1 MLERISRITERWFLS
16 EEALFSVFCTHRVAE
31 NSGMECH
38 VRVGKGVI
46 EVNPDL
52 CADISDKE
60 LEERLRVEVIRIL
73 LKHPYERQPDG
84 CCITARA
91 LGSNCVIGDSYRLQ
105 KVEMEK
111 PSDFN
116 LSPKGH
122 FEFYARCIQ
131 KILQKMEEQGQQ
143 DEHSGNRSP
152 NYGEGSESYGHCI
165 QKNFQKKEGQG
176 EQDERSRNH
185 SPKQG
190 EGSENYGH
198 CIQINFQKKE
208 GQGEQDKHSGNRSPN
223 YGEGS
228 ESSEDC
234 FGKEYTD
241 IAANWQQDELMAAQ
255 VNEVIRDVK
264 SWGSLPGNL
273 VDEIIASTKA
283 RVDYRKI
290 LAGFR
295 ATVLSEKRKLT
306 RMRPNRRSGF
316 EAMGSRYDFT
326 THLIIGVDSSG
337 SISDDDLRNF
347 YSTINRFF
355 QYGIQQIDV
364 VQFDAVLGEVQ
375 TLLKASERIKVT
387 GRGGTCF
394 QPFIDFLAE
403 HPEYDGAL
411 IYTDGYAPRPSIP
424 ANMRTPLCWVLRSEK
439 ELAEHEHWM
448 CQSGRVCV
456 IENP

>member
-1 MLERISRITERWFLS
+1 M
-16 EEALFSVFCTHRVAE
+16 AE
-31 NSGMECH
+31 NSGMACH

-52 CADISDKE
+52 CEDISDKE

-73 LKHPYERQPDG
+73 LKHPYDRQPDG

-105 KVEMEK
+105 RVEMEK
-111 PSDFN
+111 PADFRLPSN
-116 LSPKGH
+116 GH

-131 KILQKMEEQGQQ
+131 KLLQKMGQGQS
-143 DEHSGNRSP
+143 DGDSGAD
-152 NYGEGSESYGHCI
+152 G
-165 QKNFQKKEGQG
+165 QQG
-176 EQDERSRNH
+176 E
-185 SPKQG
+185 
-190 EGSENYGH
+190 
-198 CIQINFQKKE
+198 
-208 GQGEQDKHSGNRSPN
+208 SG
-223 YGEGS
+223 
-228 ESSEDC
+228 
-234 FGKEYTD
+234 FGKEYAD

-255 VNEVIRDVK
+255 VNEIIQNVK
-264 SWGSLPGNL
+264 SWGSLPGKL
-273 VDEIIASTKA
+273 VEEIMVSTKA

-295 ATVLSEKRKLT
+295 ATILSEKRKLT

-316 EAMGSRYDFT
+316 DAMGSRYDFT
-326 THLIIGVDSSG
+326 TRMMIGVDCSG
-337 SISDDDLRNF
+337 SISTDDLRNF

-364 VQFDAVLGEVQ
+364 VQFDTELGEVQ
-375 TLLKASERIKVT
+375 TLLKASENIKVT

-394 QPFIDFLAE
+394 QPFIDFVAK

-411 IYTDGYAPRPSIP
+411 IYTDGYASQPTIP

-439 ELAEHEHWM
+439 ELKEHEPWM
-448 CQSGRVCV
+448 RKSGRVCV
-456 IENP
+456 IETP

>member
-1 MLERISRITERWFLS
+1 MLERISKITERWFLN

-38 VRVGKGVI
+38 ARVGKGII

-52 CADISDKE
+52 CAGISDKE

-73 LKHPYERQPDG
+73 LKHPYDRQPDG
-84 CCITARA
+84 CGITARA

-105 KVEMEK
+105 KIEMEK
-111 PSDFN
+111 PADFKLPSN
-116 LSPKGH
+116 GH

-131 KILQKMEEQGQQ
+131 KLLQALLQNSGQGQP
-143 DEHSGNRSP
+143 DDNSGDNGQQS
-152 NYGEGSESYGHCI
+152 EGG
-165 QKNFQKKEGQG
+165 
-176 EQDERSRNH
+176 
-185 SPKQG
+185 
-190 EGSENYGH
+190 
-198 CIQINFQKKE
+198 
-208 GQGEQDKHSGNRSPN
+208 
-223 YGEGS
+223 
-228 ESSEDC
+228 

-241 IAANWQQDELMAAQ
+241 IAANWQQDDLMTAQ

-264 SWGSLPGNL
+264 SWGSLPGQL
-273 VDEIIASTKA
+273 VEDIIASTKA

-295 ATVLSEKRKLT
+295 ASILSEKRKLT

-316 EAMGSRYDFT
+316 DTMGSRYDFT
-326 THLIIGVDSSG
+326 TRMIIGVDCSG
-337 SISDDDLRNF
+337 SISKDDLQNF

-364 VQFDAVLGEVQ
+364 VQFDTGLGEVQ
-375 TLLKASERIKVT
+375 TLLKASENIKVT

-394 QPFIDFLAE
+394 QPFIDFVAK

-411 IYTDGYAPRPSIP
+411 IYTDGYAAQPTIP
-424 ANMRTPLCWVLRSEK
+424 VNMRTPLCWLFRSES
-439 ELAEHEHWM
+439 ELKKHEHWM
-448 CQSGRVCV
+448 RQSGRVCV
-456 IENP
+456 IETP

>member
-1 MLERISRITERWFLS
+1 MLERISKITERWFLS

-84 CCITARA
+84 CSITARA
-91 LGSNCVIGDSYRLQ
+91 LGSNCVIGDSYQLQ
-105 KVEMEK
+105 KVEMEE
-111 PSDFN
+111 PADFK
-116 LSPKGH
+116 LPPKGH
-122 FEFYARCIQ
+122 FEFYARCIER
-131 KILQKMEEQGQQ
+131 ILQKMDGQDQ
-143 DEHSGNRSP
+143 QSENSEEHSHNQR
-152 NYGEGSESYGHCI
+152 EGG
-165 QKNFQKKEGQG
+165 GG
-176 EQDERSRNH
+176 GD
-185 SPKQG
+185 
-190 EGSENYGH
+190 
-198 CIQINFQKKE
+198 
-208 GQGEQDKHSGNRSPN
+208 
-223 YGEGS
+223 
-228 ESSEDC
+228 
-234 FGKEYTD
+234 FGKEYAD

-255 VNEVIRDVK
+255 VNEVIRDVN

-273 VDEIIASTKA
+273 VEEIIASTKA
-283 RVDYRKI
+283 QVDYRKI

-295 ATVLSEKRKLT
+295 ASILSEKRKLT

-316 EAMGSRYDFT
+316 DAMGSRYDFT
-326 THLIIGVDSSG
+326 TRMIIGVDCSG
-337 SISDDDLRNF
+337 SISNDDLRNF
-347 YSTINRFF
+347 YTTINRFF

-364 VQFDAVLGEVQ
+364 VQFDADLGEVQ
-375 TLLKASERIKVT
+375 TLLKASEKIKVT

-394 QPFIDFLAE
+394 QPFIDFVAS

-411 IYTDGYAPRPSIP
+411 IYTDGYAPQPSIP
-424 ANMRTPLCWVLRSEK
+424 AGMRTPLCWVLRSEI
-439 ELAEHEHWM
+439 ELKEHEHWM
-448 CQSGRVCV
+448 SQSGRVCF

>member
-1 MLERISRITERWFLS
+1 MLERIPKITERWFLS

-31 NSGMECH
+31 NRGMGCH
-38 VRVGKGVI
+38 IRVGKGVI
-46 EVNPDL
+46 EVNPSL

-60 LEERLRVEVIRIL
+60 LEERLKVEVIRIL
-73 LKHPYERQPDG
+73 LKHPYDRQPEG
-84 CCITARA
+84 CCMMAKA

-111 PSDFN
+111 PSDFH
-116 LSPKGH
+116 LPSDGH

-131 KILQKMEEQGQQ
+131 KLLQNKDGQDQ
-143 DEHSGNRSP
+143 SDEDP
-152 NYGEGSESYGHCI
+152 
-165 QKNFQKKEGQG
+165 KEGIPNQG
-176 EQDERSRNH
+176 KD
-185 SPKQG
+185 G
-190 EGSENYGH
+190 EDG
-198 CIQINFQKKE
+198 
-208 GQGEQDKHSGNRSPN
+208 
-223 YGEGS
+223 
-228 ESSEDC
+228 
-234 FGKEYTD
+234 FGKEYAD

-255 VNEVIRDVK
+255 VNEVIRDIH

-273 VDEIIASTKA
+273 VEEIIASTKA

-295 ATVLSEKRKLT
+295 ATILSEKRKLT

-316 EAMGSRYDFT
+316 DAMGSRYDFT
-326 THLIIGVDSSG
+326 TRMIIGVDCSG
-337 SISDDDLRNF
+337 SISKEDLQNF

-364 VQFDAVLGEVQ
+364 VQFDTDLGEVQ
-375 TLLKASERIKVT
+375 TLLKASENIKVT

-394 QPFIDFLAE
+394 HPFIDFVTK

-411 IYTDGYAPRPSIP
+411 IYTDGYAPPPFMP
-424 ANMRTPLCWVLRSEK
+424 AHLRTPLCWVLRSET
-439 ELAEHEHWM
+439 ELNEHEHWM
-448 CQSGRVCV
+448 SQSGRVCV

>member
-1 MLERISRITERWFLS
+1 MLERVSRITERWFLS

-31 NSGMECH
+31 NRGMKCH
-38 VRVGKGVI
+38 ARVGKGVI

-52 CADISDKE
+52 CADICDKE

-105 KVEMEK
+105 KVEMEE
-111 PSDFN
+111 PADFN
-116 LSPKGH
+116 LPPKGH

-131 KILQKMEEQGQQ
+131 KLLQTIDGQSQSDEYSEDCFQ
-143 DEHSGNRSP
+143 D
-152 NYGEGSESYGHCI
+152 
-165 QKNFQKKEGQG
+165 
-176 EQDERSRNH
+176 
-185 SPKQG
+185 QG
-190 EGSENYGH
+190 EGSDG
-198 CIQINFQKKE
+198 
-208 GQGEQDKHSGNRSPN
+208 G
-223 YGEGS
+223 
-228 ESSEDC
+228 

-255 VNEVIRDVK
+255 VNEVIRDVN
-264 SWGSLPGNL
+264 SWGSLPGHL

-295 ATVLSEKRKLT
+295 ATILSEKRKLT

-316 EAMGSRYDFT
+316 DAMGNRYDFKT
-326 THLIIGVDSSG
+326 RLIMGVDSSG
-337 SISDDDLRNF
+337 SISNDDLRNF

-364 VQFDAVLGEVQ
+364 VQFDTELGEVQ
-375 TLLKASERIKVT
+375 TLLKASEKYR
-387 GRGGTCF
+387 
-394 QPFIDFLAE
+394 
-403 HPEYDGAL
+403 
-411 IYTDGYAPRPSIP
+411 
-424 ANMRTPLCWVLRSEK
+424 
-439 ELAEHEHWM
+439 
-448 CQSGRVCV
+448 
-456 IENP
+456 

>member
-16 EEALFSVFCTHRVAE
+16 EEALFSVFCTHRVVE
-31 NSGMECH
+31 NSSMACH
-38 VRVGKGVI
+38 VRVGKGLI

-73 LKHPYERQPDG
+73 LKHPYDRQPDG
-84 CCITARA
+84 CSVTARA
-91 LGSNCVIGDSYRLQ
+91 LGSNCVIGDSYHLQ
-105 KVEMEK
+105 KVEIEH
-111 PSDFN
+111 PSDFKLPSN
-116 LSPKGH
+116 GH

-131 KILQKMEEQGQQ
+131 KLLPKMDGQGQQ
-143 DEHSGNRSP
+143 GLQGDN
-152 NYGEGSESYGHCI
+152 SEDNS
-165 QKNFQKKEGQG
+165 QN
-176 EQDERSRNH
+176 
-185 SPKQG
+185 QG
-190 EGSENYGH
+190 EGSE
-198 CIQINFQKKE
+198 
-208 GQGEQDKHSGNRSPN
+208 DS
-223 YGEGS
+223 
-228 ESSEDC
+228 
-234 FGKEYTD
+234 FGKEYAD

-255 VNEVIRDVK
+255 VNEVIRDVN
-264 SWGSLPGNL
+264 SWGSLPGKL
-273 VDEIIASTKA
+273 VEEIIASTKA

-295 ATVLSEKRKLT
+295 ATILSEKRKLT

-326 THLIIGVDSSG
+326 TNLLIGVDSSG
-337 SISDDDLRNF
+337 SITKDDLRNF

-364 VQFDAVLGEVQ
+364 VQFDTNLGEVQ
-375 TLLKASERIKVT
+375 TLLKAAEEIQVT

-394 QPFIDFLAE
+394 QPFIDFVAS

-411 IYTDGYAPRPSIP
+411 IYTDGYAPQPSIP
-424 ANMRTPLCWVLRSEK
+424 ASMRTPLCWVLRSEK
-439 ELAEHEHWM
+439 ELKEHEHWM
-448 CQSGRVCV
+448 RQRGRVCV